1 MIVLLMNHFLD
12 KTSKIKTANEKT
24 IFPIQADVNGSRIP
38 LNPRDCPNLIKV

>member
-1 MIVLLMNHFLD
+1 MKLQKNHFRD
-12 KTSKIKTANEKT
+12 KKSRIIPPKENT

>member
-1 MIVLLMNHFLD
+1 MIVILMNHFLD
-12 KTSKIKTANEKT
+12 KTSKIKPPNEKT